1 MLAILVLV
9 TILAFMGTMKNR
21 RMGNKF
27 GMAVAGVFSIALL
40 GITIL
45 AALYE
50 FGLISA

>member
-9 TILAFMGTMKNR
+9 TILAFWGTMKNR

-27 GMAVAGVFSIALL
+27 GMGVAGLFSIALL

-45 AALYE
+45 AALHE
-50 FGLISA
+50 FGVFSA